1 MTFQI
6 QPPHGALVKVK
17 SRVGSPLLSFD
28 HSFEK
33 TLLLGIADRV
43 TFNYNILDPPI
54 HTIASSKVGLV
65 SSELVCRTFN
75 HLLLNSCCKRY
86 FQFKIFCSTHASSSR
101 LKRWLGNSRG
111 VIYTFGTSLSHSRL
125 KKLSPD

>member
-28 HSFEK
+28 HSFDK

-43 TFNYNILDPPI
+43 TFNYNILDPA
-54 HTIASSKVGLV
+54 HTYHSKLKSWSGVLRV
-65 SSELVCRTFN
+65 SLQA
-75 HLLLNSCCKRY
+75 LM
-86 FQFKIFCSTHASSSR
+86 
-101 LKRWLGNSRG
+101 
-111 VIYTFGTSLSHSRL
+111 
-125 KKLSPD
+125 

>member
-28 HSFEK
+28 HSFDK

-43 TFNYNILDPPI
+43 TFNYNILDPA
-54 HTIASSKVGLV
+54 HTYHSKLKGWSGVLRV
-65 SSELVCRTFN
+65 SLEAPL
-75 HLLLNSCCKRY
+75 
-86 FQFKIFCSTHASSSR
+86 
-101 LKRWLGNSRG
+101 
-111 VIYTFGTSLSHSRL
+111 
-125 KKLSPD
+125 

>member
-6 QPPHGALVKVK
+6 QPPHGTLVKVK

-43 TFNYNILDPPI
+43 TSFNYNILDPA
-54 HTIASSKVGLV
+54 HTYHSKLKGWSGVLRV
-65 SSELVCRTFN
+65 SLEA
-75 HLLLNSCCKRY
+75 LL
-86 FQFKIFCSTHASSSR
+86 
-101 LKRWLGNSRG
+101 
-111 VIYTFGTSLSHSRL
+111 
-125 KKLSPD
+125 